1 VPDAWFCTNSSCMRP
16 RPRGFR
22 GPCRFAFCSLLLQD
36 STRAAQ
42 LPNDDGRWRRPTE
55 SAAPQSPRWGGG
67 RPWKCLNKGVIA
79 DGADCRSTLGCG
91 GGRLNLTLEIPDDL
105 VRELST
111 SGGDLSR
118 RAREAFGLEEFRSG
132 HITKAGLRRLLGFAS
147 RDELDGF
154 R

>member
-1 VPDAWFCTNSSCMRP
+1 M
-16 RPRGFR
+16 
-22 GPCRFAFCSLLLQD
+22 
-36 STRAAQ
+36 
-42 LPNDDGRWRRPTE
+42 
-55 SAAPQSPRWGGG
+55 
-67 RPWKCLNKGVIA
+67 
-79 DGADCRSTLGCG
+79 
-91 GGRLNLTLEIPDDL
+91 NLTLEIPDDL